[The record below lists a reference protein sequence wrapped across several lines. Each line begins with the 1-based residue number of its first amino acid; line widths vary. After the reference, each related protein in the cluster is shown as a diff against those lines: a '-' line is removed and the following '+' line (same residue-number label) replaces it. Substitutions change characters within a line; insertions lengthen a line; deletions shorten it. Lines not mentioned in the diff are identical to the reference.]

1 MTRRAGDAHDNG
13 DGEIAMEATVQS
25 LKERQRALALPDA
38 HPLRVRLHRAL
49 SWMQRALRE
58 HDDPDARFVFLWIAL
73 NAAYAQ
79 EFGFEQR
86 ERDQLSGF
94 FGRLVAADASRR
106 LHALLFRDF
115 SGPIRT
121 LIDNRF
127 VFEPF
132 WRALRE
138 HDGSERWI
146 EGFEAGKRKAMR
158 ALMDGDT
165 ATVLAIVCDR
175 LYVLRNQ
182 LVHGGATWNSAVNR
196 QQVRDG
202 AAIMCRLVPIV
213 IELMLDRPHEDW
225 GAIGYPVV

>member
-1 MTRRAGDAHDNG
+1 ML
-13 DGEIAMEATVQS
+13 EAARS
-25 LKERQRALALPDA
+25 LKLRQRELPLPDT
-38 HPLRVRLHRAL
+38 HPLRVRLHRAI
-49 SWMQRALRE
+49 SWLQRAGRE
-58 HDDPDARFVFLWIAL
+58 HDDPDARFVFLWVAL

-79 EFGFEQR
+79 EFGSEQR
-86 ERDQLSGF
+86 EREQLSAF
-94 FGRLVAADASRR
+94 FSRLVAADPHRC
-106 LHALLFRDF
+106 LHALLFGEF
-115 SGPIRT
+115 TGPIRT
-121 LIDNRF
+121 LIDNHF

-132 WRALRE
+132 WRALRT
-138 HDGSERWI
+138 HDSSERWK
-146 EGFEAGKRKAMR
+146 EGFDAGKRKAMR

-202 AAIMCRLVPIV
+202 AAIMARLVPIV
-213 IELMLDRPHEDW
+213 IELMLERPDDDW

>member
-1 MTRRAGDAHDNG
+1 
-13 DGEIAMEATVQS
+13 MEVTADL
-25 LKERQRALALPDA
+25 LKERQRALDLADA
-38 HPLRVRLHRAL
+38 HPLRVRLHRAI
-49 SWMQRALRE
+49 SWMRRAMRE
-58 HDDPDARFVFLWIAL
+58 HEDPDARFVFLWIAL

-86 ERDQLSGF
+86 EREQLSAF
-94 FGRLVAADASRR
+94 FARLLSADESRQV
-106 LHALLFRDF
+106 HALLFRDF

-121 LIDNRF
+121 LIDNPF

-138 HDGSERWI
+138 HDASERWKD
-146 EGFEAGKRKAMR
+146 GFEAGKRRAMR

-202 AAIMCRLVPIV
+202 AAILARLVPIV
-213 IELMLDRPHEDW
+213 IGLMLDRPHEDW